1 MHFFNSWAA
10 STNSFFLDEDVV
22 RVAQRGAKEA
32 STIAGVNRSTKR
44 RCTNPI
50 RGGGQ
55 SKATMEAANT
65 SIEKEEGASREEEDC
80 TPLHADGA
88 SSPLSLDGGPYGG
101 HYEKSSAK
109 DGREGRG
116 FMTIKDED
124 PRFVC
129 VLVEWRS
136 KGGGR

>member
-1 MHFFNSWAA
+1 
-10 STNSFFLDEDVV
+10 
-22 RVAQRGAKEA
+22 
-32 STIAGVNRSTKR
+32 
-44 RCTNPI
+44 
-50 RGGGQ
+50 
-55 SKATMEAANT
+55 MEAVSA
-65 SIEKEEGASREEEDC
+65 SIEKEEGASREKEDG

-101 HYEKSSAK
+101 HHEKSSAK
-109 DGREGRG
+109 DSREGGG

-129 VLVEWRS
+129 VLVERRS